1 MSNREAEPSWIE
13 RARRGDFA
21 ALPDSFT
28 WDKTSEFAH
37 LIHGYRISESLGLGP
52 LQIWAN
58 QRINEA
64 RRSGQ
69 WTGTALELW
78 LCLFYEHRR
87 YRHMGEGDPEG
98 DELSLLNQLCTQLR
112 KKLQYL
118 DVDEHTAII
127 SAILIST
134 PPPEATSLQ

>member
-1 MSNREAEPSWIE
+1 MSTPAAEPTWIT

-21 ALPDSFT
+21 GLPEPFT
-28 WDKTSEFAH
+28 WGQTGQFAH
-37 LIHGYRISESLGLGP
+37 LIHGYRISESLGFGP
-52 LQIWAN
+52 LRIWAN

-98 DELSLLNQLCTQLR
+98 NELGLLNQLCKQLR
-112 KKLQYL
+112 ERLQGL
-118 DVDEHTAII
+118 SDSDLAAII
-127 SAILIST
+127 SAMLVSA
-134 PPPEATSLQ
+134 PQSEATARH

>member
-1 MSNREAEPSWIE
+1 MSNPEAEPSWIT

-21 ALPDSFT
+21 ALPEPFT
-28 WDKTSEFAH
+28 WERTGQFAH
-37 LIHGYRISESLGLGP
+37 LIHGYRISQSLGLGQ
-52 LQIWAN
+52 LRIWAN

-69 WTGTALELW
+69 WIGTAMELW

-98 DELSLLNQLCTQLR
+98 DELGLLNQLCEQLR
-112 KKLQYL
+112 RKLQDL
-118 DVDEHTAII
+118 SVDERAAIMNSI
-127 SAILIST
+127 RLSAPCPEDIL
-134 PPPEATSLQ
+134 LQ